1 MWEMVRGVHSLE
13 IYSSDKL
20 VCGQVCLQNQTIFN
34 SPTEL
39 KRNTIKGGRHKKAA
53 AKMAEDGN
61 SDIKRKSK
69 GFLQS
74 NSAQMDSAWTLL
86 LHSIKFIKTGSSR
99 EREAVT
105 ERERERGRLA
115 EEEGARE
122 RAVVF

>member
-1 MWEMVRGVHSLE
+1 MDKCATEQLTYLFYNFQMNSPPHVRNGQRSSLE

-20 VCGQVCLQNQTIFN
+20 ICGQVCLQNQTIFN

-53 AKMAEDGN
+53 AKMAEDEN

-74 NSAQMDSAWTLL
+74 NSAQMDSA
-86 LHSIKFIKTGSSR
+86 
-99 EREAVT
+99 
-105 ERERERGRLA
+105 
-115 EEEGARE
+115 
-122 RAVVF
+122 